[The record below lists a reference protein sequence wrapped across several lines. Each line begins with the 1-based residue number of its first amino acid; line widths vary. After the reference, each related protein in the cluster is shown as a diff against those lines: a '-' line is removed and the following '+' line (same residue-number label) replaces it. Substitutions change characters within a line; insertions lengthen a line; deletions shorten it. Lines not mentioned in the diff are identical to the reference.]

1 MISWYI
7 QISQTSKKI
16 IDCSEEK
23 EKKNLAQATAGF
35 LTNIQIGIWPKG
47 NMRIN
52 ITKREQ

>member
-16 IDCSEEK
+16 IDCSEAK
-23 EKKNLAQATAGF
+23 EKKLAQATAGF

-47 NMRIN
+47 NMRIRV
-52 ITKREQ
+52 TKREQ